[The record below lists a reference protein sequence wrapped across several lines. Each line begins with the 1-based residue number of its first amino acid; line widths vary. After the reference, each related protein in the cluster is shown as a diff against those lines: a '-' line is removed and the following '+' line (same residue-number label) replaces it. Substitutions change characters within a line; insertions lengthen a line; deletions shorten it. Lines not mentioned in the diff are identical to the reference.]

1 MLTMGK
7 ILHKITAILVSSFLL
22 VSMTFMGA
30 WASSGTPSYTP
41 PPDSTNQNLGWNMT
55 GEGAGVSDSKPYYYH
70 PSLPYGFNA
79 ETGVN
84 ALVYDA
90 DFDFVGG
97 SKSTNFD
104 SAAEAIRETAPDK
117 TPLMALLKGGSGNY
131 YIQWSFVEV
140 DSNLDDVGTPTTSP
154 EEHITGMQPN
164 ADGLYEFTRSI
175 TAADGIAD
183 NKMYKFVITAYKED
197 KGTPATYTIYVST
210 YKDYEYRTIG
220 ANDVFDAITNATGF
234 IYTSLATMDAGLLRQ
249 GDISST
255 SSIVADMMNA
265 AASTTEDGV
274 AAPKNITKPTQLEI
288 YNIDNKPANM
298 PAYLFNLDL
307 QLEIDK
313 SIPELAGLQEGDE
326 VPVYRYNPDTGMV
339 QELEGVV
346 GIAYDENGDIIRDS
360 NGDPVLCVKTKI
372 KGGSAALGVFA
383 IGYDSAGKYTLETA
397 VTGNGQITPYGKRTL
412 PLEAQPEFAL
422 YPMNGY
428 VLDSV
433 SILVGNRNYTPIPA
447 TDTNFINGN
456 VFRFD
461 PGTFNVRD
469 GNDVV
474 ITANFVEATPQ
485 DPEYDVT
492 VSLSGKG
499 NGTVSFISGAALI
512 GVDSNGVDTSNP
524 AMTETTVNM
533 GTTEGP
539 ISMPSSAGVLLAFN
553 TGIGFHVESLKIN
566 GIEYKATGT
575 SYYVPA
581 LVEDLNIEV
590 VYGDGMTD
598 PATDVSV
605 NASIEDEPAGKD
617 AAFILDPDNSAN
629 EVKAYT
635 YKIVSGSD
643 LSIQMRT
650 EADWKISS
658 ALAYYDGIADAVDV
672 TSMVNVGNSISN
684 LHLFNVVSPV
694 KVEFRF
700 KHVDT
705 TLTLAVDGSGGSI
718 SPCGTVDM
726 SQGERLRV
734 IMTPDSSSYVLGS
747 LKMDGTNITSLATSR
762 NDGAYYTITVVKS
775 DSPDANDGIWT
786 TDSGAKE
793 TDQVVYI
800 NDRTSEIRATFDTV
814 ANPAP
819 AYATIRTSV
828 AGIGNGSIT
837 PTQMLNLG
845 DDATVC
851 FFPDKGYKVKS
862 VTLDGKD
869 VTSTL
874 KDSDSKLVIT
884 NVQSDHD
891 VVVTFTNGDSIISE
905 WTKHKINPTSSSG
918 GFISPDSETLVYDG
932 GSQKFYFF
940 PMTGY
945 VVSKL
950 YINGSEVT
958 PATDPNY
965 VDNSY
970 TFTNVKEDKQI
981 HVTFAKE
988 GSSKDRDSA
997 YTIIVKN
1004 GEHGKTSPVGVLTIA
1019 GGASLPITIMPDDGY
1034 TYDKINVKPLGS
1046 SSSGIN
1052 MASSVYRNLFTY
1064 FDVQENLEIEV
1075 TFRELGPG
1083 EDIIIPTPIPENLI
1097 IWGPENSDVAEGATL
1112 QPPTDGLVWY
1122 KQFGRQYASTTG
1134 YFTVV
1139 ITPGYKLDF
1148 IKVNGHDG
1156 SYTQTGDGVYS
1167 LVIPQREIT
1176 EDTLIEIG
1184 TTQEKPSISTVNTKT
1199 VTVTAEGNGQ
1209 VSPATDVANSPVGKK
1224 GVFQIET
1231 GKSQTFYFY
1240 PDPDHKLDAVY
1251 VNDVLVATDY
1261 YSLTLSSITTNTHV
1275 RAVFVEGRQSP
1286 AISELGGTFD
1296 VAVEIDPSA
1305 DGKQHGSVSPSMMRV
1320 MKGGSATFTFV
1331 PEDGYKA
1338 HLYDGTTEITDRMSG
1353 NSYTIGNITANKTL
1367 TVRFD
1372 RIEVDITKYHNVT
1385 VTHEDHGW
1393 VSPEGITRVLDGGS
1407 VTLNVIPDAGYT
1419 LDKLTVDGQQ
1429 VNVNGGNLTY
1439 TLSNITKDT
1448 EVHATFKTGSAPSVT
1463 RYNVLAY
1470 TSAGGMVSPT
1480 AVQAALGTSQTFTFI
1495 PLQGYKLVEVIVNG
1509 GAPIPASSL
1518 ADGTYTL
1525 TDIRSDY
1532 TIVGNFERAESSNP
1546 ETNHYTVFV
1555 QAGKGGSISPDRA
1568 VSVPA
1573 GGSQTFT
1580 IIPDAGYKVKSLTII
1595 TFSNDN
1601 APTNPDDPDNPSDP
1615 NRLET
1620 HVENFSGSN
1629 YTLFNI
1635 TANKTFRVDF
1645 EPLKDGET
1653 TTPVNTFDITATA
1666 SANGSVSPAGTT
1678 KVAAGAMSF
1687 YSFIPTAGHKL
1698 SYVVVD
1704 GINIPAAM
1712 ITNNQ
1717 YIFSNV
1723 LENHTIHAVF
1733 CPVGDNVADFVTVV
1747 VDKPLGGT
1755 IAPYGD
1761 NGSVLVR
1768 KGEDATFKIAS
1779 IYGYKIASIEVNGA
1793 SIPPN
1798 KVDTASYS
1806 FDGANFTFKRLQSDS
1821 SLSATFTKMDDINN
1835 PTPKYTTITIKG
1847 CEDGA
1852 GGTTSYGNGTSV
1864 IEELPAGG
1872 SLDVSFIPDSGK
1884 AIKEIVITYPDGT
1897 REVINAPRVNDIWQK
1912 GFMSF
1917 TDKQVNGGGLTI
1929 EVTWRNVTSEEQDDI
1944 NNGIIKPAKYHE
1956 IIASSTGSGSINPT
1970 GHLKI
1975 ANGAS
1980 LSFTLTP
1987 NAGSELTSLKVD
1999 GNDVVSQLSGSRTY
2013 TFGASDTND
2022 HSIEAAFSVVD
2033 SAIDYYTIEASSL
2046 GNGRVSP
2053 EKVEVAGGQ
2062 SMTINFFPDAGY
2074 KLTSISIDGGER
2086 IAYNGRSYTFAN
2098 IAENH
2103 SLKAYFNELDP
2114 GETGW
2119 DTTAIEVQAKVAS
2132 DPASGSVSPE
2142 SVLVPLGSAQ
2152 TFTLKPGNGFEVDYI
2167 TFNGDIRFVPAGTT
2181 SYTVTPLDLG
2191 GRANVLE
2198 VYYKMIESNRGD
2210 LTVTAKVEVDVEAGS
2225 AGNGSGT
2232 VTPPSKVVPYGGSA
2246 TFYIMPDPGS
2256 TIGHVRVNG
2265 QPIPYSGVDGEEH
2278 TYLNGWDG
2286 GPTTVNYTGG
2296 ATTSTALY
2304 RGGANLSTVADG
2316 DNFYSTYRATIP
2328 NITGDVTLE
2337 VSFRKITEQKFDY
2350 ITSKMHELVITSEG
2364 GGTVSPVGSLLM
2376 PEGDT
2381 DNIRFKTFTGY
2392 YLDSVM
2398 IEYYKIEDGKKVT
2411 VKNVDVTNQV
2421 NGQTL
2426 PITMGEYNMHV
2437 HAKYKII
2444 GTPSTVTVGI
2454 GSSKIP
2460 VLDAD
2465 GNPTFDPEGNPVFK
2479 DVEVT
2484 SVNPTIV
2491 DPVTGKPVELPRNVV
2506 TTFTFHTDEKG
2517 PNGRG
2522 LVLDKV
2528 FYNGKEIEVLPGSNT
2543 VQFLLD
2549 ASGEFEIIWRELRE
2563 DEEPIIPPDAFNV
2576 NAIVVDGTGGK
2587 ISPAGSNIVYPG
2599 DSISFAVSTA
2609 EDGWLISSIVKVANP
2624 GTDQEEQTVV
2634 DANEYKTGI
2643 YTLYDVQC
2651 DYEIRVTFIEAQR
2664 VYVEWNNDEG
2674 YVTPNTAPGEYIY
2687 VAKDTS
2693 LNFVVAPYFGY
2704 EVEGVWVENED
2715 MTDDLKQ
2722 TAAARDTIT
2731 GLDPDNKIVYMPTN
2745 EGDGVA
2751 GFVANNNAGSGSGS
2765 GSGSSGSG
2773 GSGGA
2778 AAQDIVQ
2785 GALDNMNDGAAS
2797 VEATQKSFARAYE
2810 FQTPL
2815 LNKGSRTGAATADDE
2830 NSHEFDIK
2838 VLATFV
2844 KDPNQNPNDNKHHV
2858 SVSVADNVGGTV
2870 TPTEADVEHGQSLIL
2885 NFHPDAGYKVAYLI
2899 INGNTIEWSAN
2910 SYTIDAVTG
2919 DMDIE
2924 VVFAPDGSIPGPLPV
2939 SRVLRTLQA
2948 LAQTGDLNGPAI
2960 VLLLTIAALAL
2971 FLVALGARRRKK
2983 DDDDDYR
2990 GPQGPHGPRGPMG
3003 PGGFGGSGRPGGGQP
3018 VPQGVHPTMRQPRP
3032 SVGYGMR

>member
-7 ILHKITAILVSSFLL
+7 ILQKITAILVSSFLL

-41 PPDSTNQNLGWNMT
+41 PDTDHNWNMT
-55 GEGAGVSDSKPYYYH
+55 GEGAGVSESKPYYYH
-70 PSLPYGFNA
+70 PNLPYGFNA
-79 ETGVN
+79 NTDVN

-97 SKSTNFD
+97 SKSTNFK
-104 SAAEAIRETAPDK
+104 SAADAISETAPDK

-131 YIQWSFVEV
+131 YIQWSLVEV
-140 DSNLDDVGTPTTSP
+140 DSNLDEVGTPTTFP

-164 ADGLYEFTRSI
+164 ADGLFEFTRSI
-175 TAADGIAD
+175 TAADGLAD
-183 NKMYKFVITAYKED
+183 NKMYKYVITAYKED
-197 KGTPATYTIYVST
+197 KVTPATYTIYVST
-210 YKDYEYRTIG
+210 YADYAYRTIG

-255 SSIVADMMNA
+255 SDVMADLLDA
-265 AASTTEDGV
+265 AANKMTDGV
-274 AAPKNITKPTQLEI
+274 STPKNISKPIQLEI
-288 YNIDNKPANM
+288 YNIDNKPSDK

-313 SIPELAGLQEGDE
+313 SIPELAGLQEGDT
-326 VPVYRYNPDTGMV
+326 VPVFRYNPETGMI

-346 GIAYDENGDIIRDS
+346 GIAYDENGDIIRDT

-383 IGYDSAGKYTLETA
+383 IGYDSAGKYTLDTA
-397 VTGNGQITPYGKRTL
+397 VTGYGQISPYGKRTY
-412 PLEAQPEFAL
+412 PLGAQPEFAV

-428 VLDSV
+428 VFDSISV
-433 SILVGNRNYTPIPA
+433 RVGNRDYTPIPA
-447 TDTNFINGN
+447 TDTHFINGN
-456 VFRFD
+456 VYRFD

-469 GNDVV
+469 GSEVV
-474 ITANFVEATPQ
+474 ITANFVEADPQ
-485 DPEYDVT
+485 DSEYDVT
-492 VSLSGKG
+492 VSLSGTG
-499 NGTVSFISGAALI
+499 NGTVTFISGAALI
-512 GVDSNGVDTSNP
+512 GTDSNGVDTSKP
-524 AMTETTVNM
+524 GMTNTTVAM
-533 GTTEGP
+533 GATEGP
-539 ISMPSSAGVLLAFN
+539 ISMPSSAGVLLTFN
-553 TGIGFHVESLKIN
+553 TGAGHHVESLKIN
-566 GIEYKATGT
+566 GVEYKATGT

-590 VYGDGMTD
+590 VYADGMTD
-598 PATDVSV
+598 PTTDVSV

-617 AAFILDPDNSAN
+617 AAFILDPDDPTN
-629 EVKAYT
+629 EVKAYV

-650 EADWKISS
+650 EADWKVSS
-658 ALAYYDGIADAVDV
+658 ALAYFDGIADPVDV
-672 TSMVNVGNSISN
+672 TSMINVGNSISS

-705 TLTLAVDGSGGSI
+705 TLTLAVDGTGGTI

-726 SQGERLRV
+726 SQGERIRV
-734 IMTPDSSSYVLGS
+734 VLTPDSSSYVLGS

-775 DSPDANDGIWT
+775 DSPSANDGVWT

-819 AYATIRTSV
+819 SYATIRTSV
-828 AGIGNGSIT
+828 AGIGGGTVT
-837 PTQMLNLG
+837 PTQMVNIG
-845 DDATVC
+845 DDANVY

-874 KDSDSKLVIT
+874 KDNDSKLFIP

-932 GSQKFYFF
+932 ASQKFYFF

-1019 GGASLPITIMPDDGY
+1019 GGASLPITIMPDEGY

-1046 SSSGIN
+1046 SSTGIN

-1075 TFRELGPG
+1075 TFRELGEG
-1083 EDIIIPTPIPENLI
+1083 EDMIIPTPIPENLI
-1097 IWGPENSDVAEGATL
+1097 IWGPENSEVAEGATL
-1112 QPPTDGLVWY
+1112 QPPTDGLIWY
-1122 KQFGRQYASTTG
+1122 KQFGRQYASTAG

-1176 EDTLIEIG
+1176 QDTLIEIG
-1184 TTQEKPSISTVNTKT
+1184 TTQEKPSISNVSTKT

-1209 VSPATDVANSPVGKK
+1209 VSPATDVPNSPVGKR

-1240 PDPDHKLDAVY
+1240 PDPDHKLEAVY

-1261 YSLTLSSITTNTHV
+1261 YSLTLSAITTNTHV

-1296 VAVEIDPSA
+1296 IAVEIDPSA

-1338 HLYDGTTEITDRMSG
+1338 HLFDGNTEITDKMSG
-1353 NSYTIGNITANKTL
+1353 NSYTIGNVSANKTL

-1407 VTLNVIPDAGYT
+1407 VTFNVIPDSGYT
-1419 LDKLTVDGQQ
+1419 LDRLTVDGQQ
-1429 VNVNGGNLTY
+1429 VNVNSGNLTY

-1463 RYNVLAY
+1463 RYNLMAY

-1480 AVQAALGTSQTFTFI
+1480 AVQAAAGTSQTFTFI
-1495 PLQGYKLVEVIVNG
+1495 PLQGYKLVEVIVDG
-1509 GAPIPASSL
+1509 GTPIPASSL

-1525 TDIRSDY
+1525 SNISSDH

-1555 QAGKGGSISPDRA
+1555 QAGTGGSISPDRA

-1620 HVENFSGSN
+1620 HVENFSGSS

-1645 EPLKDGET
+1645 ELLKDGET
-1653 TTPVNTFDITATA
+1653 TTPVNTFEITATA

-1733 CPVGDNVADFVTVV
+1733 CPVSDNVADFVTVV
-1747 VDKPLGGT
+1747 VDRPMGGT
-1755 IAPYGD
+1755 ITPYGD

-1779 IYGYKIASIEVNGA
+1779 IYGYKIASIEVNGS
-1793 SIPPN
+1793 SIAPN
-1798 KVDTASYS
+1798 RVDTASYS
-1806 FDGANFTFKRLQSDS
+1806 FDGANFTFKRLQSDA
-1821 SLSATFTKMDDINN
+1821 SLSATFTEMDDINN

-1864 IEELPAGG
+1864 IEEVPAGG

-1897 REVINAPRVNDIWQK
+1897 RETITAPRVNDIWQK
-1912 GFMSF
+1912 GFMTF
-1917 TDKQVNGGGLTI
+1917 KDTQVNGGGLTI
-1929 EVTWRNVTSEEQDDI
+1929 EVTWRNITSEEQDDI
-1944 NNGIIKPAKYHE
+1944 NNGKIKPAGYHE
-1956 IIASSTGSGSINPT
+1956 ILASSIGSGSINPT
-1970 GHLKI
+1970 GRLKI

-1980 LSFTLTP
+1980 LRFTFTP

-1999 GNDVVSQLSGSRTY
+1999 NNDIVSQLSGSRTY
-2013 TFGASDTND
+2013 TFSASDTND
-2022 HSIEAAFSVVD
+2022 HSIEATFGVVD
-2033 SAIDYYTIEASSL
+2033 TAIDYYTIEASAA

-2053 EKVEVAGGQ
+2053 EKVEVAAGQ
-2062 SMTINFFPDAGY
+2062 SMTINFFPDTGY
-2074 KLTSISIDGGER
+2074 KLTSISIDGGDR
-2086 IAYNGRSYTFAN
+2086 IAYNARSYTFGN

-2103 SLKAYFNELDP
+2103 SLKAFFNELEP
-2114 GETGW
+2114 GETTW
-2119 DTTAIEVQAKVAS
+2119 DSTPIEVQAKVAS

-2142 SVLVPLGSAQ
+2142 SVLVPLGSTQ
-2152 TFTLKPGNGFEVDYI
+2152 TFTLKPGHGFEVDYI

-2181 SYTVTPLDLG
+2181 SYTVTPIDNG
-2191 GRANVLE
+2191 KPNVLE

-2225 AGNGSGT
+2225 TGSGSGT
-2232 VTPPSKVVPYGGSA
+2232 VTPTSKTVPYGGSA

-2256 TIGHVRVNG
+2256 TIGHVTVDG
-2265 QPIPYSGVDGEEH
+2265 QPVPYSGVDGEEH

-2286 GPTTVNYTGG
+2286 GPQTVNYTGG

-2350 ITSKMHELVITSEG
+2350 ITSNMHELVITSEG
-2364 GGTVSPVGSLLM
+2364 GGTVNPVGSLLM

-2381 DNIRFKTFTGY
+2381 DNIRFKTFSGY
-2392 YLDSVM
+2392 YLDSVI

-2411 VKNVDVTNQV
+2411 VKKVDVTNQV

-2437 HAKYKII
+2437 HAKYTLI
-2444 GTPSTVTVGI
+2444 GTPSTVNVGI
-2454 GSSKIP
+2454 GSSKVP

-2465 GNPTFDPEGNPVFK
+2465 GNPTFDPAGNPVFK
-2479 DVEVT
+2479 DVNITNIQPQLTDPATGE
-2484 SVNPTIV
+2484 PV
-2491 DPVTGKPVELPRNVV
+2491 DFPRNKV
-2506 TTFTFHTDEKG
+2506 TTFFFDTDEVG

-2528 FYNGKEIEVLPGSNT
+2528 YYNGQEIEVQPGANFVT
-2543 VQFLLD
+2543 FLLD
-2549 ASGEFEIIWRELRE
+2549 STGEFEIIWRELDE
-2563 DEEPIIPPDAFNV
+2563 DEEPIVPPGAFSV
-2576 NAIVVDGTGGK
+2576 NAIVVGGTGGK
-2587 ISPAGSNIVYPG
+2587 ISPSGKQVVLPG
-2599 DSISFAVSTA
+2599 YQISFAVSVA
-2609 EDGWLISSIVKVANP
+2609 EDGWLVSSIEDVSNP
-2624 GTDQEEQTVV
+2624 GTPEETSVV
-2634 DANEYKTGI
+2634 VPPEQYKDGV
-2643 YTLYDVQC
+2643 YTLENVQC
-2651 DYEIRVTFIEAQR
+2651 DHEIRVTFIEAQR

-2674 YVTPNTAPGEYIY
+2674 YVTPNTAPGEFIY

-2693 LNFVVAPYFGY
+2693 LNFVVAPYFRY
-2704 EVEGVWVENED
+2704 EVEFVKVENED
-2715 MTDDLKQ
+2715 MTNDLKQ
-2722 TAAARDTIT
+2722 TIQARDQIL
-2731 GLDPDNKIVYMPTN
+2731 GQDADNRVVYF
-2745 EGDGVA
+2745 EKDCGVA
-2751 GFVANNNAGSGSGS
+2751 GFASNNSGS
-2765 GSGSSGSG
+2765 GSGSSSSSSSNGTST
-2773 GSGGA
+2773 
-2778 AAQDIVQ
+2778 QTDVKDV
-2785 GALDNMNDGAAS
+2785 LDTVNKDTVGLD
-2797 VEATQKSFARAYE
+2797 ATQKSFARAYE

-2815 LNKGSRTGAATADDE
+2815 LNKGSRAGASTVDGDGS
-2830 NSHEFDIK
+2830 NDFDIR
-2838 VLATFV
+2838 VWV
-2844 KDPNQNPNDNKHHV
+2844 KFKEDPKQNEEDNKHHV
-2858 SVSVADNVGGTV
+2858 SVSVADNIGGTV
-2870 TPTEADVEHGQSLIL
+2870 TPTEADVEHGQSLVL
-2885 NFHPDAGYKVAYLI
+2885 NFHPDPGYTVAFLI
-2899 INGNTIEWSAN
+2899 INGNAIPWTAN
-2910 SYTIDAVTG
+2910 SYTINEVTG

-2924 VVFAPDGSIPGPLPV
+2924 VVFKPDGYDSGTNTLPA
-2939 SRVLRTLQA
+2939 SKVLRTLQA

-2960 VLLLTIAALAL
+2960 VLLLAIAALAL
-2971 FLVALGARRRKK
+2971 LLVALGARRRK
-2983 DDDDDYR
+2983 DDDEDD
-2990 GPQGPHGPRGPMG
+2990 HTPRGPMG
-3003 PGGFGGSGRPGGGQP
+3003 PMGPGGYGGHGGGFGGPAGPGGGAGRQP
-3018 VPQGVHPTMRQPRP
+3018 VAQMRP
-3032 SVGYGMR
+3032 SVNYGMR